1 MCHACTTCY
10 SVCFMICTHLVYQDV
25 WYIYIYICV
34 FVYMYICIY
43 IYMYIYIYIYMII
56 CIYIYIYLCVY
67 ICIYIYTRINIYI
80 YMIFY
85 PDISHI
91 LWNCLQAVSHSR
103 SNLIECSFGV
113 NPLDGLTGWRYWRV
127 PWRRARW
134 RSCSLQEHHL
144 GIYPLVNKH
153 SYWKWSFIV
162 DFPII

>member
-1 MCHACTTCY
+1 MCHACTTCH

-25 WYIYIYICV
+25 SYIYIY
-34 FVYMYICIY
+34 VYMYICIY
-43 IYMYIYIYIYMII
+43 IYVYVYIYDYMYIHIHIFTCIYIYIYVYIYTRINKYIYIYMII
-56 CIYIYIYLCVY
+56 
-67 ICIYIYTRINIYI
+67 
-80 YMIFY
+80 Y

-153 SYWKWSFIV
+153 SDWKWSFIV

>member
-25 WYIYIYICV
+25 WYIYICIY
-34 FVYMYICIY
+34 VYMYIYICIC
-43 IYMYIYIYIYMII
+43 IYIYMII

-67 ICIYIYTRINIYI
+67 IYMYIYIYTRINIYI
-80 YMIFY
+80 YMIIY